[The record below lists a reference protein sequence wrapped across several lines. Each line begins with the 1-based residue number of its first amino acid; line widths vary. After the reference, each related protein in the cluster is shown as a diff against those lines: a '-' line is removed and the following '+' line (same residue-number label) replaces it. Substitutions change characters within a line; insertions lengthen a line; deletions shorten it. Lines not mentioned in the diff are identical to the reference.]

1 MELALNKNLRLTII
15 CFIVTLVLLGI
26 SVFVFKSD
34 ITTEYLL
41 IAFGIVEPVYIIYLV
56 VTGKGKN

>member
-1 MELALNKNLRLTII
+1 MNKNLRLTIL

-34 ITTEYLL
+34 ITTEYVLL
-41 IAFGIVEPVYIIYLV
+41 AFGIVELVYIIYLIA
-56 VTGKGKN
+56 TGKGRN

>member
-1 MELALNKNLRLTII
+1 MNKNLRLTII

-34 ITTEYLL
+34 MTTEYLL
-41 IAFGIVEPVYIIYLV
+41 IAFGIVELVYIIYLV

>member
-1 MELALNKNLRLTII
+1 MNKNLRLTII

-41 IAFGIVEPVYIIYLV
+41 IAFGIVELVYIIYLV